1 MKKTAK
7 MILLLLWMT
16 LIFYLSSQ
24 PADLSTE
31 VSDIGV
37 GYTTEF
43 LSLVFYKTNSES
55 IASFLI
61 EHIAYV
67 RKAAHV
73 FEYFVLGFMASMN
86 TRELLKNRTFSA
98 SLIFCFFFAAGDEF
112 HQLFV
117 PGRSGSA
124 VDVLIDMCG
133 AFIGVFLYHQFI
145 RRWKRN

>member
-1 MKKTAK
+1 

-24 PADLSTE
+24 PADLSTK

>member
-1 MKKTAK
+1 

-31 VSDIGV
+31 VSDAGV
-37 GYTTEF
+37 GYTADF
-43 LSLVFYKTNSES
+43 LSTVLYRTNSET
-55 IASFLI
+55 IASFLA

-67 RKAAHV
+67 RKTAHV
-73 FEYFVLGFMASMN
+73 FEYLVLGILAYMN
-86 TRELLKNRTFSA
+86 CSGLLKNKIFSV
-98 SLIFCFFFAAGDEF
+98 SLIFCLFFAAGDEF

-124 VDVLIDMCG
+124 ADVLIDMCG
-133 AFIGVFLYHQFI
+133 AFIGILLYHQFI
-145 RRWKRN
+145 QRWKRN

>member
-1 MKKTAK
+1 

-31 VSDIGV
+31 VSDAGV
-37 GYTTEF
+37 GYTADF
-43 LSLVFYKTNSES
+43 LSTVLYRTNSEA
-55 IASFLI
+55 IASFLT

-67 RKAAHV
+67 RKTAHV
-73 FEYFVLGFMASMN
+73 FEYLVLGILAYMN
-86 TRELLKNRTFSA
+86 CSGLLKNRVFSA
-98 SLIFCFFFAAGDEF
+98 SLIFCLFFAAGDEF

-124 VDVLIDMCG
+124 ADVLIDMCG
-133 AFIGVFLYHQFI
+133 AFIGILLYHQFI
-145 RRWKRN
+145 QRWKRN

>member
-1 MKKTAK
+1 

-31 VSDIGV
+31 VSDAGV
-37 GYTTEF
+37 GYTADF
-43 LSLVFYKTNSES
+43 LSTVLYRTNSET
-55 IASFLI
+55 IASFLT

-67 RKAAHV
+67 RKTAHV
-73 FEYFVLGFMASMN
+73 FEYLVLGILAYMN
-86 TRELLKNRTFSA
+86 CSGLLKNKIFSV
-98 SLIFCFFFAAGDEF
+98 SLIFCLFFAAGDEF

-124 VDVLIDMCG
+124 ADVLIDMCG
-133 AFIGVFLYHQFI
+133 AFIGILLYHQFI
-145 RRWKRN
+145 QRWKRN

>member
-1 MKKTAK
+1 

-73 FEYFVLGFMASMN
+73 FEYFVLGIMASMN
-86 TRELLKNRTFSA
+86 ARELLKNRTFSA